1 MHIRLILWILLLI
14 LVLLELALGSVHL
27 TVSEVLDV
35 LLGKSDSAVNCDIVL
50 QSRLPRILTAI
61 ASGAALSLSGLLIQ
75 TLFRNPLAGPSI
87 LGVTSGAALGTALV
101 IMAGGTL
108 IPHSLFLLGTS
119 AGAILGGLM
128 ILAIVMWFSSRGGSD
143 AVVLIFGMMTSL
155 ICGALVDIIIQQAH
169 NQDLRSYVQWGFGSF
184 GQTGYAGNV
193 MLWIT
198 LVISLYVVISKARSM
213 DALLTGEMYA
223 ASMGVNVKSTRMWVV
238 CAGGILA
245 ALVTACC
252 GPVAFIGLV
261 TPYLTR
267 ALMKSS
273 LHRKITFPAML
284 IGANS
289 ALLCDLLSRMFAVPL
304 NTVASLLGVPVV
316 IGILFNQKNLNH

>member
-1 MHIRLILWILLLI
+1 MHIRLTLWILMVI

-27 TVSEVLDV
+27 TISEVLDV
-35 LLGKSDSAVNCDIVL
+35 IMGHSNSSMNREIVL

-87 LGVTSGAALGTALV
+87 LGVTSGSALGTALV

-119 AGAILGGLM
+119 VGAIVGGLFV
-128 ILAIVMWFSSRGGSD
+128 LAIVMWFSSRGGSD

-193 MLWIT
+193 ILWTT
-198 LVISLYVVISKARSM
+198 LALSLYVVISKARSM
-213 DALLTGEMYA
+213 DALLTGETYA

-238 CAGGILA
+238 CSGGILA

-316 IGILFNQKNLNH
+316 IGILFNQKNINN

>member
-1 MHIRLILWILLLI
+1 MHIRLTLWILMVI

-27 TVSEVLDV
+27 TISEVLDV
-35 LLGKSDSAVNCDIVL
+35 IMGHSNSSMNREIVL

-61 ASGAALSLSGLLIQ
+61 ASGGALSLSGLLIQ

-87 LGVTSGAALGTALV
+87 LGVTSGSALGTALV

-119 AGAILGGLM
+119 VGAIVGGLFV
-128 ILAIVMWFSSRGGSD
+128 LAIVMWFSSRGGSD

-193 MLWIT
+193 MLWTT
-198 LVISLYVVISKARSM
+198 LALSLYVVISKARSM
-213 DALLTGEMYA
+213 DALLTGETYA

-238 CAGGILA
+238 CSGGILA

-316 IGILFNQKNLNH
+316 IGILFNQKNINN

>member
-1 MHIRLILWILLLI
+1 MHIRFTLWILLLLLI
-14 LVLLELALGSVHL
+14 LLELALGSVHL

-35 LLGKSDSAVNCDIVL
+35 LIGKSDSAVNCDIVL
-50 QSRLPRILTAI
+50 QSRLTRILTAI
-61 ASGAALSLSGLLIQ
+61 ACGAALSLSGMLIQ

-119 AGAILGGLM
+119 AGAILGGLF
-128 ILAIVMWFSSRGGSD
+128 ILAMVMWFSSRGGSD

-169 NQDLRSYVQWGFGSF
+169 NQDLRSYVQWGFGTF
-184 GQTGYAGNV
+184 AQTGYAGNM
-193 MLWIT
+193 MLWTT
-198 LVISLYVVISKARSM
+198 LALSLYLVISKARSM
-213 DALLTGEMYA
+213 DALLMGEMYA
-223 ASMGVNVKSTRMWVV
+223 ASLGVNVKSIRMWVV
-238 CAGGILA
+238 CIGGVLA

-252 GPVAFIGLV
+252 GPIAFIGLV
-261 TPYLTR
+261 TPFLTR
-267 ALMKSS
+267 TLVKSS
-273 LHRKITFPAML
+273 LHRKVTFPALL

-304 NTVASLLGVPVV
+304 NTIASLLGVPVV
-316 IGILFNQKNLNH
+316 IGILFNQKNLNN

>member
-1 MHIRLILWILLLI
+1 MHIRLTLWILMVI

-27 TVSEVLDV
+27 TISEVLDV
-35 LLGKSDSAVNCDIVL
+35 IMGHSNSSMNREIVL

-87 LGVTSGAALGTALV
+87 LGVTSGSALGTALV

-119 AGAILGGLM
+119 VGAIVGGLFV
-128 ILAIVMWFSSRGGSD
+128 LAIVMWFSSRGGSD

-193 MLWIT
+193 MLWTT
-198 LVISLYVVISKARSM
+198 LALSLYVVISKARSM
-213 DALLTGEMYA
+213 DALLTGETYA
-223 ASMGVNVKSTRMWVV
+223 ASMGVNVKSTRMLVV
-238 CAGGILA
+238 CSGGILA

-316 IGILFNQKNLNH
+316 IGILFKQKNINN

>member
-1 MHIRLILWILLLI
+1 MHIRLTLWILMVI

-27 TVSEVLDV
+27 TISEVLDV
-35 LLGKSDSAVNCDIVL
+35 ITGHSDSSMNREIVL

-61 ASGAALSLSGLLIQ
+61 ASGGALSLSGLLIQ

-87 LGVTSGAALGTALV
+87 LGVTSGSALGTALV

-119 AGAILGGLM
+119 VGAIVGGLFV
-128 ILAIVMWFSSRGGSD
+128 LAIVMWFSSRGGSD

-169 NQDLRSYVQWGFGSF
+169 NQDLKSYVQWGFGSF

-193 MLWIT
+193 ILWTT
-198 LVISLYVVISKARSM
+198 LALSLYVVISKARSM
-213 DALLTGEMYA
+213 DALLTGETYA

-238 CAGGILA
+238 CSGGILA

-316 IGILFNQKNLNH
+316 IGILFNQKNINN

>member
-1 MHIRLILWILLLI
+1 MHIRLSLWILTVI
-14 LVLLELALGSVHL
+14 LVVLELVIGSVHL
-27 TVSEVLDV
+27 RISEVIDV
-35 LLGKSDSAVNCDIVL
+35 LIGNSDSDMFREIVL
-50 QSRLPRILTAI
+50 QSRLPRILTSI

-101 IMAGGTL
+101 IMAGGAF
-108 IPHSLFLLGTS
+108 IPQAFFLLGIS
-119 AGAILGGLM
+119 AGAILGGLL
-128 ILAIVMWFSSRGGSD
+128 ILALVMWFAARGGSD
-143 AVVLIFGMMTSL
+143 AIVLIFGMMTSL
-155 ICGALVDIIIQQAH
+155 ICGAVVDIIIQQAH
-169 NQDLRSYVQWGFGSF
+169 HQDLRSYVQWGFGSF
-184 GQTGYAGNV
+184 GQTGYAGNL
-193 MLWIT
+193 MLWTT
-198 LVISLYVVISKARSM
+198 LAFSIFVVISKARSM
-213 DALLTGEMYA
+213 DALLTGETYA
-223 ASMGVNVKSTRMWVV
+223 ASMGVNVNSTRTWVV
-238 CAGGILA
+238 FTGGILA

-289 ALLCDLLSRMFAVPL
+289 ALLCDLLSRMLVVPL

-316 IGILFNQKNLNH
+316 IGILLNQKNVNR